1 MRLTTPLLLPVFCTL
16 LLSCAKADAKTAER
30 ELRVCADPN
39 NMPFSNRAGEGFE
52 NKLADLVAR
61 DLKSKVRYTWFA
73 QRRGFIRNTLNA
85 HECDVVMGVPSSFD
99 LAFTSRPYYRSTYV
113 FITRKNGNVHV
124 KTLDDPILRSVRVGV
139 QLIGDDGA
147 NTPPAHALA
156 ARGIF
161 KNVRG
166 YPLYGDYTKPHPPSA
181 IVDAVRRGDVDVAI
195 AWGPM
200 AAFFA
205 RSSDP
210 PLEIVPVSPQID
222 LPFLPHV
229 FDISMAVRRDDK
241 PLKYKLDSLIER
253 DRPEI
258 DALLASYAVPRLD
271 TPQEI
276 R

>member
-1 MRLTTPLLLPVFCTL
+1 MRIRPLLLPAFCAVV
-16 LLSCAKADAKTAER
+16 LSCAKADAKTAQP

-39 NMPFSNRAGEGFE
+39 NLPFSNRAGEGFE
-52 NKLADLVAR
+52 NKLAELVAR
-61 DLKSKVRYTWFA
+61 DLKAKVRYTWFA
-73 QRRGFIRNTLNA
+73 QRRGFIRNTLNT
-85 HECDVVMGVPSSFD
+85 HQCDVVMGVPSSFD
-99 LAFTSRPYYRSTYV
+99 LAFTSRPYYRSSYV
-113 FITRKNGNVHV
+113 FITRKDGKVHV
-124 KTLDDPILRSVRVGV
+124 RSFDDPVLRSVRIGV

-156 ARGIF
+156 ARGIIR
-161 KNVRG
+161 NVRG
-166 YPLYGDYTKPHPPSA
+166 YPVYGDYSKPHPTSA
-181 IVDAVRRGDVDVAI
+181 IVDAVRRGQVDIAI

-229 FDISMAVRRDDK
+229 FDISMGVRRDDK
-241 PLKYKLDSLIER
+241 ALKYKLDSLIER

-258 DALLASYAVPRLD
+258 DALLAGYGVPRID

>member
-1 MRLTTPLLLPVFCTL
+1 MQRFLLLLIPVCINA
-16 LLSCAKADAKTAER
+16 SACADASAKTAAK

-52 NKLADLVAR
+52 NKLASLVAK
-61 DLKSKVRYTWFA
+61 DLHAEVRYTWFA

-85 HECDVVMGVPSSFD
+85 HECDIVMGVPSSFD
-99 LAFTSRPYYRSTYV
+99 LAFTSRPYYRSSYV
-113 FITRKNGNVHV
+113 FVTRSKGNVHV
-124 KTLDDPILRSVRVGV
+124 HSFDDPILRTARIGV

-156 ARGIF
+156 ARGIIR
-161 KNVRG
+161 NVRG
-166 YPLYGDYTKPHPPSA
+166 YPVYGDYAKPHPPSA
-181 IVDAVRRGDVDVAI
+181 IVDAVRNSDIDVAI

-205 RSSDP
+205 RSAGP
-210 PLEIVPVSPQID
+210 PLDITPVSPQVD

-241 PLKYKLDSLIER
+241 AFKYKLDSLIER

-258 DALLASYAVPRLD
+258 DALLASYGVPRVD
-271 TPQEI
+271 SPQES